1 MRRAGLPQYS
11 SQQMILLTAK
21 DQPTWNVFANGY
33 TQGINQCQS
42 AATTAKLVRY
52 KPREL
57 RDLCA
62 FVAAIRPGFKS
73 QLNSF
78 LSRQHFTYDVP
89 PFDTILRN
97 DSSKSAWMLYQEN
110 TMSALNLAGFEME
123 RTYPIIKAISKK
135 KTKVIAAAKDEF
147 MSGFQSFLTEKQ
159 GVSHNRAADQ
169 AELVW
174 KVIEDSASYSFNA
187 CVSGDTKLLQPLP
200 LQRSHNMDVR
210 SMYFYRKEYEGTAS
224 PNRVAFSMFEDG
236 SIRPNLIVDIR
247 EAGIRPLF
255 KIKTTHG
262 AFIKCTANHKFP
274 TSDGQKRCD
283 ELKVG
288 DTLYMWYSVMSLHAK
303 RTYITEII
311 PLGKEMTY
319 DIEMAD
325 PAHNFVTESGLITCN
340 SHAGCVSLDAIYG
353 AYLKAHYP
361 HDYYYVLLEDYL
373 RKGNKDKVSIIKQ
386 EMQSAFDMKILPCQF
401 RQDNRQFTI
410 DAASNTVTDSLASI
424 KSVSSRA
431 AAKLF
436 LWRNDTFTSFVDLLV
451 VMENDAAFNKTI
463 VDTLIDVDYFA
474 EFGTPEK
481 LKKVYAEFREGK
493 HRYSKTHK
501 PETQAKRIPL
511 LRAFEAEQLDELR
524 SIEERVSKEITY
536 YGYPMSRDKLAH
548 NDYAVCEVDT
558 GKRIRVKLY
567 NLRTGKWGQIF
578 IPKAEFELN
587 PLTEGDIIHVDQWL
601 PKPAYGYANGQ
612 RIKLPTKE
620 LWLEKYSRKFSK

>member
-1 MRRAGLPQYS
+1 MRGDYEHDKFDSTFTDGSYVSNIPTKGQMGFQKKPDGASVKYLAFRNFCVFEKLPCAHCGKQF
-11 SQQMILLTAK
+11 
-21 DQPTWNVFANGY
+21 NE
-33 TQGINQCQS
+33 S
-42 AATTAKLVRY
+42 ARFEVHH
-52 KPREL
+52 
-57 RDLCA
+57 RDMDRHNNEFNNYEWLCA
-62 FVAAIRPGFKS
+62 SCHKKA
-73 QLNSF
+73 
-78 LSRQHFTYDVP
+78 HY
-89 PFDTILRN
+89 
-97 DSSKSAWMLYQEN
+97 EN
-110 TMSALNLAGFEME
+110 GRRKRGEKG
-123 RTYPIIKAISKK
+123 YP
-135 KTKVIAAAKDEF
+135 V
-147 MSGFQSFLTEKQ
+147 
-159 GVSHNRAADQ
+159 
-169 AELVW
+169 
-174 KVIEDSASYSFNA
+174 Y
-187 CVSGDTKLLQPLP
+187 
-200 LQRSHNMDVR
+200 
-210 SMYFYRKEYEGTAS
+210 AS
-224 PNRVAFSMFEDG
+224 PIV
-236 SIRPNLIVDIR
+236 SI
-247 EAGIRPLF
+247 E
-255 KIKTTHG
+255 
-262 AFIKCTANHKFP
+262 
-274 TSDGQKRCD
+274 
-283 ELKVG
+283 
-288 DTLYMWYSVMSLHAK
+288 
-303 RTYITEII
+303 
-311 PLGKEMTY
+311 PLGEEMTY

-431 AAKLF
+431 AAKLY

-451 VMENDAAFNKTI
+451 VMENDTAFNKTI
-463 VDTLIDVDYFA
+463 VDTLIDVDYFS

-511 LRAFEAEQLDELR
+511 LRAFEAEQPDELR
-524 SIEERVSKEITY
+524 SIEERMSKEITY

-548 NDYAVCEVDT
+548 NDYAVCEVDA

-587 PLTEGDIIHVDQWL
+587 SLTEGDIIHVDQWL